1 MYSENSHCEWLIQ
14 PQVQNSS
21 QKQYISLQFSRMA
34 TECSY
39 DYLYVYDGN
48 NYKSRLLGSF
58 SGRVRFEDL
67 GSDCEQSDLSSD
79 IASPDDGQLGLH
91 AGAALL

>member
-1 MYSENSHCEWLIQ
+1 
-14 PQVQNSS
+14 
-21 QKQYISLQFSRMA
+21 MA

-58 SGRVRFEDL
+58 SGRVRIVNL
-67 GSDCEQSDLSSD
+67 
-79 IASPDDGQLGLH
+79 P
-91 AGAALL
+91 

>member
-14 PQVQNSS
+14 PSVQNSS
-21 QKQYISLQFSRMA
+21 QKHYISLQFSRMA

-58 SGRVRFEDL
+58 SGRVRIENL
-67 GSDCEQSDLSSD
+67 GETAHFL
-79 IASPDDGQLGLH
+79 
-91 AGAALL
+91 

>member
-1 MYSENSHCEWLIQ
+1 MRCIYSENSHCEWLIQ
-14 PQVQNSS
+14 PQVQNTS
-21 QKQYISLQFSRMA
+21 QIQYISLQFSRMA

-58 SGRVRFEDL
+58 SGRVRKEIFHSTNSLFPKFSSTFE
-67 GSDCEQSDLSSD
+67 G
-79 IASPDDGQLGLH
+79 
-91 AGAALL
+91 

>member
-1 MYSENSHCEWLIQ
+1 MALVTLTTQVSESDMLAIIVNCHTKMYSENSHCEWLIQ
-14 PQVQNSS
+14 PSVQNSS
-21 QKQYISLQFSRMA
+21 HMHYISLQFSRMA

-58 SGRVRFEDL
+58 SGRV
-67 GSDCEQSDLSSD
+67 
-79 IASPDDGQLGLH
+79 
-91 AGAALL
+91 